1 MEVLQKNTPINPS
14 IEAGLGSS
22 ATRPTTTLA
31 GQRPT
36 PPAKIQ
42 TDPKIDELNYDGYL
56 TNAHRGTGKN
66 SNSELDKKFRN
77 GDSLGI
83 IDGDI
88 NSLVFFPRYTVSN
101 YSKDISNWRKQI
113 NPYGSK
119 GFFYFKIYFNFHTN
133 YGLLGGKIGDTRK
146 KIELANGTK
155 KESSLTAFDINTA
168 YQYLT
173 NIEKINLYKSEK
185 ISDRKLALEKFING
199 LKNVSI
205 QTPWFFKEVSNLN
218 NINPV
223 TILDGDFE
231 NQSLNIICSEESVDM
246 RLGTLFDLYKFACF
260 NSIRNKEII
269 PANLRKF
276 EMSILFMHVP
286 LRMHQLAMYDNKGNI
301 LKTGDKKKEI
311 KDKELNFTMD
321 KNKKTEADNVISVK
335 MLTFQNCE
343 FDLKSMNEIP
353 DSVSNE
359 APFDLG
365 KNTIKINY
373 SRVYEHRI
381 NEWEKIGFGQ
391 DGFIFDM
398 SSDKDS
404 NLSVTQARLDYLA
417 DKINA
422 EMNVAKVH
430 NDEKDI
436 YQNLYG
442 NFTNVHSIYQ
452 KKKRRVLKDGSITSG
467 NIYNYDYERTGKGS
481 KRINTRYL
489 NEKLNGGHPNHR
501 DAVPNT
507 FKLSWDAN
515 ALNYNNNMFNVEG
528 NPGTAHTFVGKLAES
543 TWQRIKSGFGF

>member
-1 MEVLQKNTPINPS
+1 MPVKDNELKINNELNNNSADISIDGGMLDPAEVIAKRNSSLMNATASAEYHIGEKLALNKSSNNT
-14 IEAGLGSS
+14 
-22 ATRPTTTLA
+22 
-31 GQRPT
+31 
-36 PPAKIQ
+36 
-42 TDPKIDELNYDGYL
+42 IDSDLNELNYDGYD
-56 TNAHRGTGKN
+56 TNAKRKIVSPLD
-66 SNSELDKKFRN
+66 SNHSTSGF
-77 GDSLGI
+77 

-88 NSLVFFPRYTVSN
+88 NSLVFFPRYIVSD

-119 GFFYFKIYFNFHTN
+119 GFFYFKVYFNFHTN
-133 YGLLGGKIGDTRK
+133 YGLLGGSVNTGDLL
-146 KIELANGTK
+146 E
-155 KESSLTAFDINTA
+155 DINTA

-173 NIEKINLYKSEK
+173 NIENINLYKSEK
-185 ISDRKLALEKFING
+185 IKDRKLALEKFING

-205 QTPWFFKEVSNLN
+205 QTPWFFKEVANLN

-231 NQSLNIICSEESVDM
+231 NQSVSIICSEESVDM

-286 LRMHQLAMYDNKGNI
+286 LRLHQTEIINNKGEVQEYKKVKLNEKELDFSQGVDNI
-301 LKTGDKKKEI
+301 L
-311 KDKELNFTMD
+311 
-321 KNKKTEADNVISVK
+321 SVK

-381 NEWEKIGFGQ
+381 NEWEKFGFGQ
-391 DGFIFDM
+391 DGFIFDLA
-398 SSDKDS
+398 SDPNTDMEVS
-404 NLSVTQARLDYLA
+404 EARLDYLA

-442 NFTNVHSIYQ
+442 NFTNVYSIYQ

-481 KRINTRYL
+481 RRINTRYL
-489 NEKLNGGHPNHR
+489 NEKLNGGHPTHR

-528 NPGTAHTFVGKLAES
+528 NPGTAHTFIGKLGES

>member
-1 MEVLQKNTPINPS
+1 MTGKNNESTINNNSADTAVNGGTLTAAVVTAEKNLLSTITAKAKSQKEEKLTINK
-14 IEAGLGSS
+14 SS
-22 ATRPTTTLA
+22 N
-31 GQRPT
+31 
-36 PPAKIQ
+36 Q
-42 TDPKIDELNYDGYL
+42 TIDPDLNELNYDGYQ
-56 TNAHRGTGKN
+56 TNARH
-66 SNSELDKKFRN
+66 SYYYSPLDINRSRTDF
-77 GDSLGI
+77 

-88 NSLVFFPRYTVSN
+88 NSLVFFPRYTVSD

-133 YGLLGGKIGDTRK
+133 YGLLGG
-146 KIELANGTK
+146 EVNNNGIT
-155 KESSLTAFDINTA
+155 DINTA
-168 YQYLT
+168 YQYLK
-173 NIEKINLYKSEK
+173 NIENINLYKSEK

-205 QTPWFFKEVSNLN
+205 QTPWFFKEVANLN
-218 NINPV
+218 NINPI
-223 TILDGDFE
+223 TIQDGDFE
-231 NQSLNIICSEESVDM
+231 NQSINIICSEESVDM

-286 LRMHQLAMYDNKGNI
+286 LRLHQTEILNNKGEIQEYKKIKLKEKEIDFSEGVDNI
-301 LKTGDKKKEI
+301 L
-311 KDKELNFTMD
+311 
-321 KNKKTEADNVISVK
+321 SVK

-343 FDLKSMNEIP
+343 FDVKSMNEIP

-381 NEWEKIGFGQ
+381 NEWEKFGFGQ
-391 DGFIFDM
+391 DGFIFDLA
-398 SSDKDS
+398 SDPNIDMEVS
-404 NLSVTQARLDYLA
+404 EARLDYLA

-481 KRINTRYL
+481 KRTNTQYL
-489 NEKLNGGHPNHR
+489 NKKLNGGHPNHR

-528 NPGTAHTFVGKLAES
+528 DPGKTHTFVGKLGES

>member
-1 MEVLQKNTPINPS
+1 M
-14 IEAGLGSS
+14 
-22 ATRPTTTLA
+22 
-31 GQRPT
+31 
-36 PPAKIQ
+36 
-42 TDPKIDELNYDGYL
+42 
-56 TNAHRGTGKN
+56 
-66 SNSELDKKFRN
+66 
-77 GDSLGI
+77 
-83 IDGDI
+83 
-88 NSLVFFPRYTVSN
+88 
-101 YSKDISNWRKQI
+101 
-113 NPYGSK
+113 
-119 GFFYFKIYFNFHTN
+119 
-133 YGLLGGKIGDTRK
+133 
-146 KIELANGTK
+146 
-155 KESSLTAFDINTA
+155 
-168 YQYLT
+168 
-173 NIEKINLYKSEK
+173 
-185 ISDRKLALEKFING
+185 EKFING

-205 QTPWFFKEVSNLN
+205 QTPWFFKEVGNLN
-218 NINPV
+218 NINPI
-223 TILDGDFE
+223 TIQDGDFE
-231 NQSLNIICSEESVDM
+231 NQSINIICSEESVDM

-286 LRMHQLAMYDNKGNI
+286 LRLHQTEILNNKGEIQEYKKIKLKEKEIDFSEGVDNI
-301 LKTGDKKKEI
+301 L
-311 KDKELNFTMD
+311 
-321 KNKKTEADNVISVK
+321 SVK

-343 FDLKSMNEIP
+343 FDVKSMNEIP

-381 NEWEKIGFGQ
+381 NEWEKFGFGQ
-391 DGFIFDM
+391 DGFIFDLA
-398 SSDKDS
+398 SDPNIDMEVS
-404 NLSVTQARLDYLA
+404 EARLDYLA

-452 KKKRRVLKDGSITSG
+452 KKKRKVLKDGSITSG

-481 KRINTRYL
+481 KRTNTQYL
-489 NEKLNGGHPNHR
+489 NKKLKGGHPNHR

-528 NPGTAHTFVGKLAES
+528 NPGTAHTFVGKLGES

>member
-1 MEVLQKNTPINPS
+1 MPGKANELKINNEINNNSEDVSIEGGILDAAVVTAKRNPSFNITASAEYHREEKLAPAKSSNNTINPD
-14 IEAGLGSS
+14 LN
-22 ATRPTTTLA
+22 
-31 GQRPT
+31 
-36 PPAKIQ
+36 
-42 TDPKIDELNYDGYL
+42 ELNYDGYD
-56 TNAHRGTGKN
+56 TNAAHGHYYSPLDINRSGTG
-66 SNSELDKKFRN
+66 F
-77 GDSLGI
+77 

-88 NSLVFFPRYTVSN
+88 NSLVFFPRYLVSD

-133 YGLLGGKIGDTRK
+133 YGLLGGGVNNSGI
-146 KIELANGTK
+146 A
-155 KESSLTAFDINTA
+155 DINTA

-173 NIEKINLYKSEK
+173 NIEDINLYKSEK
-185 ISDRKLALEKFING
+185 IKDRKLALEKFITG

-205 QTPWFFKEVSNLN
+205 QTPWFFKEVANLN
-218 NINPV
+218 NINPI
-223 TILDGDFE
+223 TINDGDFE
-231 NQSLNIICSEESVDM
+231 NQSVNIICSEESVDM

-286 LRMHQLAMYDNKGNI
+286 LRLHQTEILNNKGEVQEYKKVKLNEKEIDFSQGVDNI
-301 LKTGDKKKEI
+301 L
-311 KDKELNFTMD
+311 
-321 KNKKTEADNVISVK
+321 SVK

-353 DSVSNE
+353 DSISNE

-381 NEWEKIGFGQ
+381 NEWEKFGFGQ
-391 DGFIFDM
+391 DGFIFDLA
-398 SSDKDS
+398 SDPNTDMEVS
-404 NLSVTQARLDYLA
+404 EARLDYLA

-489 NEKLNGGHPNHR
+489 NEKLNGGHPTHR

>member
-1 MEVLQKNTPINPS
+1 MPGTDNESRINNEINNNSADISVEGGTLNPAIVTAERTPSLGGITASAEYHREEKLALNKSSNNTI
-14 IEAGLGSS
+14 
-22 ATRPTTTLA
+22 
-31 GQRPT
+31 
-36 PPAKIQ
+36 
-42 TDPKIDELNYDGYL
+42 DPNLNELNYDGYD
-56 TNAHRGTGKN
+56 TNAAHGKYYSPLDINRSGTA
-66 SNSELDKKFRN
+66 F
-77 GDSLGI
+77 

-88 NSLVFFPRYTVSN
+88 NSLVFFPRYIVSD

-133 YGLLGGKIGDTRK
+133 YGLLGGEVNNDGIT
-146 KIELANGTK
+146 
-155 KESSLTAFDINTA
+155 DINTA
-168 YQYLT
+168 YQYLK
-173 NIEKINLYKSEK
+173 NIEDLNLYKSEK
-185 ISDRKLALEKFING
+185 IKDRKLALEKFITG

-205 QTPWFFKEVSNLN
+205 QTPWFFKEVANLN
-218 NINPV
+218 NINPI
-223 TILDGDFE
+223 TINDGDFE
-231 NQSLNIICSEESVDM
+231 NQSVNIICSEESVDM

-286 LRMHQLAMYDNKGNI
+286 LRLHQTEILNNKGEVQEYKKVKLKEKEIDFSTGVDNI
-301 LKTGDKKKEI
+301 L
-311 KDKELNFTMD
+311 
-321 KNKKTEADNVISVK
+321 SVK

-343 FDLKSMNEIP
+343 FDFKSMNEIP

-359 APFDLG
+359 AAFDLG

-381 NEWEKIGFGQ
+381 NEWEKFGFGQ
-391 DGFIFDM
+391 DGFIFDLA
-398 SSDKDS
+398 SDPNTNMEVS
-404 NLSVTQARLDYLA
+404 EARLDYLA

-442 NFTNVHSIYQ
+442 NFTNVNSIYQ

-489 NEKLNGGHPNHR
+489 NEKLNGGKPTFK

-528 NPGTAHTFVGKLAES
+528 NPGTAQTFIGKLGES
-543 TWQRIKSGFGF
+543 TWKRIKSGFGF

>member
-1 MEVLQKNTPINPS
+1 MPGTDNESRINNEINNNSADISVEGGTLNPAIVTAERTPSLGGITASAEYHREEKLALNKSSNNTI
-14 IEAGLGSS
+14 
-22 ATRPTTTLA
+22 
-31 GQRPT
+31 
-36 PPAKIQ
+36 
-42 TDPKIDELNYDGYL
+42 DPNLNELNYDGYD
-56 TNAHRGTGKN
+56 TNAAHGKYYSPLDINRSGTA
-66 SNSELDKKFRN
+66 F
-77 GDSLGI
+77 

-88 NSLVFFPRYTVSN
+88 NSLVFFPRYIVSD

-133 YGLLGGKIGDTRK
+133 YGLLGGEVNNDGIT
-146 KIELANGTK
+146 
-155 KESSLTAFDINTA
+155 DINTA
-168 YQYLT
+168 YQYLK
-173 NIEKINLYKSEK
+173 NIEDLNLYKSEK
-185 ISDRKLALEKFING
+185 IKDRKLALEKFITG

-205 QTPWFFKEVSNLN
+205 QTPWFFKEVANLN
-218 NINPV
+218 NINPI
-223 TILDGDFE
+223 TINDGDFE
-231 NQSLNIICSEESVDM
+231 NQSVNIICSEESVDM

-286 LRMHQLAMYDNKGNI
+286 LRLHQTEILNNKGEVQEYKKVKLKEKEIDFSTGVDNI
-301 LKTGDKKKEI
+301 L
-311 KDKELNFTMD
+311 
-321 KNKKTEADNVISVK
+321 SVK

-343 FDLKSMNEIP
+343 FDFKSMNEIP

-359 APFDLG
+359 AAFDLG

-381 NEWEKIGFGQ
+381 NEWEKFGFGQ
-391 DGFIFDM
+391 DGFIFDLA
-398 SSDKDS
+398 SDPNTNMEVS
-404 NLSVTQARLDYLA
+404 EARLDYLA

-442 NFTNVHSIYQ
+442 NFTNVNSIYQ

-489 NEKLNGGHPNHR
+489 NEKLNGGKPTFK

-528 NPGTAHTFVGKLAES
+528 NPGTAQTFIGKLGES

>member
-1 MEVLQKNTPINPS
+1 MAGEILKNMINNSFSSSTVLSADGGMLEGAIVTAPSGVSKMPNLVGNVISNKKETIKTPV
-14 IEAGLGSS
+14 
-22 ATRPTTTLA
+22 
-31 GQRPT
+31 
-36 PPAKIQ
+36 Q
-42 TDPKIDELNYDGYL
+42 TGKTNNDPDFNKLNYDGYE
-56 TNAHRGTGKN
+56 TNAKRKIASPLD
-66 SNSELDKKFRN
+66 SNHSTYGF
-77 GDSLGI
+77 

-88 NSLVFFPRYTVSN
+88 NSLVFFPRYIVSD

-119 GFFYFKIYFNFHTN
+119 GFFYFKVYFNFHTN
-133 YGLLGGKIGDTRK
+133 YGLLGGSANTGDLL
-146 KIELANGTK
+146 E
-155 KESSLTAFDINTA
+155 DINTA

-173 NIEKINLYKSEK
+173 NIEDIKLYESEK

-205 QTPWFFKEVSNLN
+205 QTPWFFKEVANLN
-218 NINPV
+218 NINPI
-223 TILDGDFE
+223 TINDGDFE

-286 LRMHQLAMYDNKGNI
+286 LRLHQTEILNNKGEVQEYSHIKLDEKELDFSQGVDNI
-301 LKTGDKKKEI
+301 L
-311 KDKELNFTMD
+311 
-321 KNKKTEADNVISVK
+321 SVK

-381 NEWEKIGFGQ
+381 NEWEKFGFGQ
-391 DGFIFDM
+391 DGFIFDLA
-398 SSDKDS
+398 SDPDTDMEVS
-404 NLSVTQARLDYLA
+404 EARLDYLA